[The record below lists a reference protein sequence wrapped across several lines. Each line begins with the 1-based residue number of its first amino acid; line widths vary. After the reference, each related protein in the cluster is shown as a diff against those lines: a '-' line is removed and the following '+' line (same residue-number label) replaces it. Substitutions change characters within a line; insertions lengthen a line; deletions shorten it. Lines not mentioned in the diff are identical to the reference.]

1 MVLSVLIPTLV
12 YFIASAV
19 VTHFTGEPKKYL
31 PWLFAGMALYVVS
44 WWLPSPLIEGKDTNF
59 STHFVGGGLF
69 TGFVWYYVRMSLKWE
84 MHWLFEAFSLF
95 VLVSALGVANEL
107 FEIVLYEFGAMPHG
121 IADTSWDLF
130 ANSLGALMFYGLY
143 VLLPKS
149 KIKNPTSNSRR
160 HDSRD

>member
-19 VTHFTGEPKKYL
+19 ITHFTGEPKKYL

-69 TGFVWYYVRMSLKWE
+69 TGFVWYYVKMSLQWK
-84 MHWLFEAFSLF
+84 MHWLLEAFSLF
-95 VLVSALGVANEL
+95 ALVSALGVANEL
-107 FEIVLYEFGAMPHG
+107 FEIVLYTFGAMSHG
-121 IADTSWDLF
+121 ITDTSWDLL
-130 ANSLGALMFYGLY
+130 ANTLGALTFYGLY
-143 VLLPKS
+143 VLFLRS
-149 KIKNPTSNSRR
+149 KIKYLTFNSRH